1 MMNTIH
7 KRLFNV
13 NRKLY
18 GTMANWPKH
27 ERGSSPCTLKYR
39 ITSQYDTCM
48 RNVIHLDYYKNKK
61 TLGMALGELRIYKM
75 LIEEAHMAGCI
86 GQEFKSIL
94 MREIEQCILII
105 DNAYKKI

>member
-13 NRKLY
+13 NRKLHV
-18 GTMANWPKH
+18 TIANWPKH
-27 ERGSSPCTLKYR
+27 ERGSSPCTLKFR
-39 ITSQYDTCM
+39 ITAQYDVCM
-48 RNVIHLDYYKNKK
+48 RHIINLEYYKNKK

-75 LIEEAHMAGCI
+75 LIEEAQMAGCI
-86 GQEFKSIL
+86 GQGFNSIL
-94 MREIEQCILII
+94 MREIEQCISII